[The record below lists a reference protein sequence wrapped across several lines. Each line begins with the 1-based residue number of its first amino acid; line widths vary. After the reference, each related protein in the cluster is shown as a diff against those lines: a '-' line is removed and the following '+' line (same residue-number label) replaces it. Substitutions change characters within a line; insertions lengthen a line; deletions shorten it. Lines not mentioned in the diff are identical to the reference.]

1 LVYLIENILRRI
13 SNVQRKLVLVFI
25 IQLQPL
31 KVIDWKQKE
40 HTLKKMRVAVN
51 DIIIFC
57 QKNNINKDI
66 NEIAIAIVDLLK
78 SAPLLYWDCHIR
90 QFKSKSIGTCEEANW
105 YLMHMYSSKYWEE
118 IFPFEETP

>member
-1 LVYLIENILRRI
+1 MRRI

-66 NEIAIAIVDLLK
+66 K

-118 IFPFEETP
+118 IFRFEETP

>member
-1 LVYLIENILRRI
+1 
-13 SNVQRKLVLVFI
+13 
-25 IQLQPL
+25 LQPL

-78 SAPLLYWDCHIR
+78 SAPLLTISEFILFR
-90 QFKSKSIGTCEEANW
+90 K
-105 YLMHMYSSKYWEE
+105 
-118 IFPFEETP
+118 